1 MLEQLFNLVKGEAQ
15 DAIIN
20 NPAIP
25 NDQNNH
31 AVGMATE
38 SIFGG
43 LQSALASG
51 GLSSVLGMFTGGGNT
66 SGSNPIVAG
75 ITNNLVGGLMKKF
88 GIDSPMATSIAASLI
103 PSVLGKLVNKT
114 NDSNDSSFDI
124 NGIIG
129 SLTGGNAQQGG
140 GVQIPGLEN
149 HAQAQGGGI
158 DFGGILKNLAGG
170 AMDSNNDGKMGLDD
184 IAGIIGKV
192 AGGNQQQGQAQQQG
206 GGVFDMLK
214 GLMGN

>member
-1 MLEQLFNLVKGEAQ
+1 MLEELFNLVKGEAQ

-43 LQSALASG
+43 LQSALANG

-103 PSVLGKLVNKT
+103 PSVLGKLTHKT
-114 NDSNDSSFDI
+114 NDANDNSFNI

-129 SLTGGNAQQGG
+129 ALTGGQSQQGG
-140 GVQIPGLEN
+140 AVQIPGLEN

-170 AMDSNNDGKMGLDD
+170 AMDTNGDGKMGMED

-192 AGGNQQQGQAQQQG
+192 AGGAQPQQGQQQG
-206 GGVFDMLK
+206 GGMLDMLK